1 MKIIKYFIGGTPRYL
16 IGGVSY
22 TKEQLDELRDRLAG
36 RRDRLAGRRDRRYGI
51 YNEWFKKNRK
61 DGGKAYNLGCKDVE
75 NEPCIAEIVVKVYV

>member
-36 RRDRLAGRRDRRYGI
+36 RRDRRYGI

-61 DGGKAYNLGCKDVE
+61 DGGKAYNQGCKDVE
-75 NEPCIAEIVVKVYV
+75 KEPHIAKLVVTVNVW